1 VTREGF
7 RKVAIGAELH
17 GSGPFAVSAEGVDVV
32 LARVDGA
39 WVAFDGV
46 CPHQGALL
54 GEGELEDGRLVCRN
68 HRWAFDAR
76 TGVRHGGPGCL
87 RACPVEQRDDEI
99 WVDPSPLRERRA
111 AGETRGRELASLP
124 SPPWL
129 PFVGN
134 AHRFDAR
141 CIHVTLEE
149 WTRKLGTVFRLQVG
163 RQRGLAVAD
172 PVLIERALRARPNTF
187 RRISNLETIFDE
199 LAIDGV
205 FSAEEP
211 AWRPQRRLAM
221 EALSPRHLRTFYETL
236 KTVVARL
243 ERRWRAAAEEGR
255 EVDLEDDLKRFTVDV
270 TNWLAFDHDSNTLEQ
285 GDDVI
290 QRELEVV
297 FPGLMRRLAAL
308 IPYWRLFRLP
318 RDRELERAVGEIR
331 KYLAARVEEAR
342 ERIEAE
348 PARADRPANF
358 LEAMLAARDERGRPF
373 AAGVIL
379 GNAIQML
386 LAGEDTTANT
396 LAWAVHELCDAPEAV
411 RGLRAELDGALD
423 GERFPA
429 SLDVANRLAF
439 ASAVANET
447 MRLRPVAPL
456 LFLEAIEDTRLGD
469 VEVPAGT
476 AVFLIM
482 RPAVLDPANFYE
494 PATFRPERWLAG
506 RPAGEAHE
514 AATLMPFGSGPRICP
529 GRSLALVEMRVV
541 LATLYASFDVERVGP
556 RDDVR
561 EELSFT
567 MKPTG
572 LRLRLRPRRAGGGER
587 APLLPRDQE
596 I

>member
-1 VTREGF
+1 
-7 RKVAIGAELH
+7 
-17 GSGPFAVSAEGVDVV
+17 
-32 LARVDGA
+32 
-39 WVAFDGV
+39 
-46 CPHQGALL
+46 
-54 GEGELEDGRLVCRN
+54 
-68 HRWAFDAR
+68 
-76 TGVRHGGPGCL
+76 
-87 RACPVEQRDDEI
+87 
-99 WVDPSPLRERRA
+99 
-111 AGETRGRELASLP
+111 
-124 SPPWL
+124 
-129 PFVGN
+129 
-134 AHRFDAR
+134 
-141 CIHVTLEE
+141 
-149 WTRKLGTVFRLQVG
+149 
-163 RQRGLAVAD
+163 
-172 PVLIERALRARPNTF
+172 
-187 RRISNLETIFDE
+187 
-199 LAIDGV
+199 
-205 FSAEEP
+205 
-211 AWRPQRRLAM
+211 M
-221 EALSPRHLRTFYETL
+221 
-236 KTVVARL
+236 
-243 ERRWRAAAEEGR
+243 
-255 EVDLEDDLKRFTVDV
+255 
-270 TNWLAFDHDSNTLEQ
+270 
-285 GDDVI
+285 I

-342 ERIEAE
+342 KRMEAE
-348 PARADRPANF
+348 PARADRPGNF
-358 LEAMLAARDERGRPF
+358 LEAMLSARDERGEPF
-373 AAGVIL
+373 GADVIL

-411 RGLRAELDGALD
+411 KALRAELDETLG

-429 SLDVANRLAF
+429 SLDVANRLTF

-469 VEVPAGT
+469 VELPAGT

-482 RPAVLDPANFYE
+482 RPAVLDPANFTE
-494 PATFRPERWLAG
+494 PAAFRPERWLPG

-556 RDDVR
+556 RDEVR

-572 LRLRLRPRRAGGGER
+572 LRLRLRTRRSGGGER
-587 APLLPRDQE
+587 LPLLPPDQE
-596 I
+596 T